1 MPNDLMTF
9 IAEEVGAELRASLIG
24 KFLLHSMAKRGMTA
38 RKAAEAA
45 GISVSTLY
53 DYISGRIVHP
63 PPDRLAALAG
73 ALSLPSQAFEFLRS
87 DVLGAAELG
96 ALDPVARRGEHED
109 EDDEPAVTRPTDDA
123 DREPGDPDFGEP
135 EAVRAEPEPEAAEP
149 EPEDAEPEQAE
160 VTAAIDSG
168 AVLGEVEGYGS
179 LFNTRDSKGTIMA
192 PGAFAATIRASMLRY
207 FFWEHSHTLPNRGG
221 STPVG
226 IIHTLTEDVV
236 GLWFRAFVAATPKG
250 REFMT
255 LLEVCEIA
263 GTVMGA
269 SVGGDPMEWQ
279 PGLEGGETK
288 VFDRGVDKPPGLVL
302 SFDLLEISGAA
313 FPSLDGTFTRVARG
327 DLADRI
333 DASTDRIARILGG

>member
-24 KFLLHSMAKRGMTA
+24 KFLLHSMATRGMTA

-53 DYISGRIVHP
+53 DYISGRIVNP

-87 DVLGAAELG
+87 DLGAAELG
-96 ALDPVARRGEHED
+96 ALDPIARRDGHED
-109 EDDEPAVTRPTDDA
+109 EEEEPAVTRPTDDA

-135 EAVRAEPEPEAAEP
+135 EEVRAEPEPEAEEPEPAEAEP
-149 EPEDAEPEQAE
+149 EEAE

-168 AVLGEVEGYGS
+168 AVLGEVEGYAS
-179 LFNTRDSKGTIMA
+179 LFNKLDAKGTMMA
-192 PGAFAATIRASMLRY
+192 PGAFAAIIRASQALY
-207 FFWEHSHTLPNRGG
+207 FFWEHSHSLPNRGT

-226 IIHTLTEDVV
+226 IIHSLTEDSL
-236 GLWFRAFVAATPKG
+236 GLWFRAFVADTPKG

-255 LLEVCEIA
+255 LLEVGEVA
-263 GTVMGA
+263 GKAMGA

-279 PGLEGGETK
+279 PGFKGETK
-288 VFDRGVDKPPGLVL
+288 VFERGVDKPPGRIV
-302 SFDLLEISGAA
+302 SFDLIEISGATFPALAGA
-313 FPSLDGTFTRVARG
+313 FVRIARG

-333 DASTDRIARILGG
+333 DASTDRISRILGG

>member
-1 MPNDLMTF
+1 
-9 IAEEVGAELRASLIG
+9 
-24 KFLLHSMAKRGMTA
+24 MAKRGVTA

-53 DYISGRIVHP
+53 DYISGRIANP

-87 DVLGAAELG
+87 DTLGAAELG
-96 ALDPVARRGEHED
+96 ALDPTVRRGEDED
-109 EDDEPAVTRPTDDA
+109 EEAPAITRPTDEA
-123 DREPGDPDFGEP
+123 GREPDDPDFGEP
-135 EAVRAEPEPEAAEP
+135 EEARAEPDPEAEP
-149 EPEDAEPEQAE
+149 EGDEPEQAE

-179 LFNTRDSKGTIMA
+179 LFNRRDSKGTMMA
-192 PGAFAATIRASMLRY
+192 PGAFTATIRASMLRY
-207 FFWEHSHTLPNRGG
+207 FFWEHGHTLPNRGG
-221 STPVG
+221 STPIG

-236 GLWFRAFVAATPKG
+236 GLWFRAYVADTPKG
-250 REFMT
+250 REFMA

-263 GTVMGA
+263 GKVMGA
-269 SVGGDPMEWQ
+269 SVGGDPIEWQ
-279 PGLEGGETK
+279 PGLGGGETK
-288 VFDRGVDKPPGLVL
+288 VFDRGVDKGPGLVL

-313 FPSLDGTFTRVARG
+313 FPSMADAFTRIARG
-327 DLADRI
+327 DLAAQI

>member
-9 IAEEVGAELRASLIG
+9 LAEEVGAELRASLIG

-53 DYISGRIVHP
+53 DYISGRITNP

-87 DVLGAAELG
+87 DAVLGAAELG
-96 ALDPVARRGEHED
+96 ALDPVARRADEDDD

-123 DREPGDPDFGEP
+123 GREPGDPDFGEP
-135 EAVRAEPEPEAAEP
+135 EEVRAEPEPEAADP
-149 EPEDAEPEQAE
+149 EAE

-179 LFNTRDSKGTIMA
+179 LFNTRDSKGTMMA
-192 PGAFAATIRASMLRY
+192 PGAFAATIRASMMRY
-207 FFWEHSHTLPNRGG
+207 FFWEHSHTLPNRGS

-255 LLEVCEIA
+255 LLEVCEVA
-263 GTVMGA
+263 GKVMGA

-313 FPSLDGTFTRVARG
+313 FPSLAGAFTRIARG